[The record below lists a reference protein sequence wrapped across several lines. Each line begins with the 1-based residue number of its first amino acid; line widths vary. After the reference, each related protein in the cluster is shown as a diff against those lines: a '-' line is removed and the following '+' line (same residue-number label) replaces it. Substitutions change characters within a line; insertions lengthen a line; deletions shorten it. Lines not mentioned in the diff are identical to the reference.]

1 MFKIVSVILLLIS
14 FLTASNEEVKF
25 SEVNEKNGLIYK
37 NSSKFTGVFTKRS
50 FKMTV
55 KDGKISKLGV
65 YARDKKIASFS
76 ISNNQFNG
84 KSYIIHKTLG
94 PQNLFYKNGCIQN
107 IETKNYKEIFKDCNF
122 KEGITSSNNKY
133 SLSSKYPY
141 VYELDAFS
149 FNINSYIFKKRSLE
163 NGLVKSR
170 DGQKVYRDSK
180 VKRLIVGVPQ
190 AGINYVISLD
200 KNEKVASILKFY
212 MDSQTSLIAY
222 FKNEELSHIV
232 SFDKD
237 VNLIEKYKY
246 SKVLFRK
253 NLAEPEN
260 IDFDLLENIND
271 LIIETDDGIFADI
284 IIEK

>member
-1 MFKIVSVILLLIS
+1 MALYLS
-14 FLTASNEEVKF
+14 ASNAEVEF
-25 SEVNEKNGLIYK
+25 SQIKEKDGLVYK
-37 NSSKFTGVFTKRS
+37 NSSKFTGIFKKRN
-50 FKMTV
+50 FKITV
-55 KDGKISKLGV
+55 NEGKISSLDV
-65 YARDKKIASFS
+65 YSRDKKIASFS

-84 KSYIIHKTLG
+84 KSYINHRTLG
-94 PQNLFYKNGCIQN
+94 TQNLFYKNGCIQN
-107 IETKNYKEIFKDCNF
+107 IETENYKETFKDCNF
-122 KEGITSSNNKY
+122 KEGITSLNNKY

-141 VYELDAFS
+141 VYELDVFS
-149 FNINSYIFKKRSLE
+149 FNINSYIFKKINLE

-170 DGQKVYRDSK
+170 DGKKVYRNSK
-180 VKRLIVGVPQ
+180 IQRLIVAVPQ

-200 KNEKVASILKFY
+200 KNEKVDSILKFY

-237 VNLIEKYKY
+237 VNLIEKYKG

-260 IDFDLLENIND
+260 IDFNLLENLND
-271 LIIETDDGIFADI
+271 LIVKTDAGIFADI